1 MKAGKILSS
10 LTPTSMMWIALG
22 AGIMLFGAY
31 VGKSWRMYAFA
42 VGLLLLGIG
51 GVLCGLTN
59 GFTDY
64 SPSGR
69 IIKKFGLLALGGGL
83 LLSVYYIF
91 RMM

>member
-10 LTPTSMMWIALG
+10 LTPTSIMWIALG

-31 VGKSWRMYAFA
+31 VGKFWRMYAFG
-42 VGLLLLGIG
+42 VGLILLGIG

-64 SPSGR
+64 SPTGR
-69 IIKKFGLLALGGGL
+69 IIKKIGLLTLGGGL
-83 LLSVYYIF
+83 LLSAYYMF
-91 RMM
+91 RLM